1 MPPQPPPLDEE
12 TKRERLNRELIEL
25 LNELR
30 VALAGVTVLFAFLL
44 TLPFSSRFEQLDGF
58 QKNTLI
64 FAFFAAASAIVTLV
78 MPTAFHRIRWRH
90 GDKEALLL
98 TSNRLAVI
106 GMICLSI
113 ALVAVVLLFTELFFS
128 DAVAIA
134 ITVVFGAVLGWLWFV
149 FPIARWARDD
159 SAPTRRR

>member
-1 MPPQPPPLDEE
+1 MATGNDEE
-12 TKRERLNRELIEL
+12 TSRERLNRELIEL

-44 TLPFSSRFEQLDGF
+44 TLPFTSRFEQLNSL

-64 FAFFAAASAIVTLV
+64 FAFFAAASAVVTLV

-90 GDKEALLL
+90 GDKEALLR

-106 GMICLSI
+106 GMVCLSV
-113 ALVAVVLLFTELFFS
+113 ALTSVVLLFTELFFS

-134 ITVVFGAVLGWLWFV
+134 ITVVFGAIIAGLWFV
-149 FPIARWARDD
+149 FPIARRVRDG

>member
-1 MPPQPPPLDEE
+1 MTTGNDEE
-12 TKRERLNRELIEL
+12 TRREQHNRELIEL

-44 TLPFSSRFEQLDGF
+44 TLPFSSRFEQLNGL

-90 GDKEALLL
+90 GDKEALLR

-106 GMICLSI
+106 GMFCLSV
-113 ALVAVVLLFTELFFS
+113 ALTSVVLLFTELFFS
-128 DAVAIA
+128 EAVAIS
-134 ITVVFGAVLGWLWFV
+134 ITVVFGAIIAGLWFV

-159 SAPTRRR
+159 RDHGGAR